1 MKKLPLFAAL
11 CLALPLCAAEQLAV
25 NAPATTDTLKG
36 DNTLTLDKDV
46 VVEAGGTVLFSAK
59 LTMTLPSDPVDQSAA
74 VEGDKLV
81 VTADDDGSVLVYA
94 GGKWYQAQE
103 LTVKENDT
111 LEVSVEA
118 KGGQDAVKYVVT
130 FKKGDV
136 SSTVETDEVSGL
148 PTFNTVVLAGEGE
161 ATGLAVAAVSTGI
174 LPPPKDGS
182 QDAELVGKFVDWQ
195 NDSDKG
201 GAMKG
206 ATETE
211 ISDAFAM
218 NVGGKPSL
226 TITDITPPE
235 GGKPGSITVAGS
247 YVPVSA
253 DGTAL
258 QAEAEPAPLNAINGT
273 LYITY
278 ASELGGTATT
288 VEEKISAGDG
298 ETKTITLPPGAIFVK
313 ARVALTEPDDD
324 TL

>member
-11 CLALPLCAAEQLAV
+11 CLALPLCAAELAV
-25 NAPATTDTLKG
+25 NAPATTDTLKD
-36 DNTLTLDKDV
+36 DNTLELDKDV

-59 LTMTLPSDPVDQSAA
+59 LTMTLPSDSIEQSEQA
-74 VEGDKLV
+74 GDKLV
-81 VTADDDGSVLVYA
+81 VTADADGSVRVYA
-94 GGKWYQAQE
+94 GGKWYQAQG

-118 KGGQDAVKYVVT
+118 KGGQNAVKYVVT
-130 FKKGDV
+130 LKKGDV

-201 GAMKG
+201 GAMKD

-226 TITDITPPE
+226 TITDITPPAE
-235 GGKPGSITVAGS
+235 GQAGSITVAGS

>member
-11 CLALPLCAAEQLAV
+11 CLALPLCAAELAV
-25 NAPATTDTLKG
+25 NAPATTDTLKD
-36 DNTLTLDKDV
+36 DNTLELDKDV

-59 LTMTLPSDPVDQSAA
+59 LTMTLPSDSIEQSEQA
-74 VEGDKLV
+74 GDKLV
-81 VTADDDGSVLVYA
+81 VTADADGSVRVYA
-94 GGKWYQAQE
+94 GGKWYQAQG

-118 KGGQDAVKYVVT
+118 KGGQNAVKYVVT
-130 FKKGDV
+130 LKKGDV

-148 PTFNTVVLAGEGE
+148 PAFNTVELAGEGE

-201 GAMKG
+201 GAMKD

-226 TITDITPPE
+226 TITDITPPAE
-235 GGKPGSITVAGS
+235 GQAGSITVAGS

>member
-1 MKKLPLFAAL
+1 MKRLSLFAAL

-25 NAPATTDTLKG
+25 NAPATTDTLED
-36 DNTLTLDKDV
+36 DNKLTLDKDV

-59 LTMTLPSDPVDQSAA
+59 LTMTLPSDSIEQSEQA
-74 VEGDKLV
+74 GDKLV
-81 VTADDDGSVLVYA
+81 VTADADGSVRVYA
-94 GGKWYQAQE
+94 GGKWYQAQG

-148 PTFNTVVLAGEGE
+148 PAFNTVELAGEGE

-174 LPPPKDGS
+174 LPPPKDGA

-201 GAMKG
+201 GAMKD

>member
-11 CLALPLCAAEQLAV
+11 CLALPLCAAELAV
-25 NAPATTDTLKG
+25 NAPATTDTLKD
-36 DNTLTLDKDV
+36 DNTLTLDKS
-46 VVEAGGTVLFSAK
+46 VEVKAGGTVLFSAK
-59 LTMTLPSDPVDQSAA
+59 LTMTLPSDSIEQSEQA
-74 VEGDKLV
+74 GDKLV
-81 VTADDDGSVLVYA
+81 VTADADGFVRVYA
-94 GGKWYQAQE
+94 GGKWYQAQG

-130 FKKGDV
+130 LKKDDV
-136 SSTVETDEVSGL
+136 SSTVETDKVSGL
-148 PTFNTVVLAGEGE
+148 PAFNTVVLAGEGE

-201 GAMKG
+201 GAMKN

-235 GGKPGSITVAGS
+235 GDTPGSITVAGS

>member
-11 CLALPLCAAEQLAV
+11 CLALPLCAAELAV
-25 NAPATTDTLKG
+25 NAPATTDTLKD
-36 DNTLTLDKDV
+36 DNTLELDKDV

-59 LTMTLPSDPVDQSAA
+59 LTMTLPSDSIEQSEQA
-74 VEGDKLV
+74 GDKLV
-81 VTADDDGSVLVYA
+81 VTADADGSVRVYA
-94 GGKWYQAQE
+94 GGKWYQAQG

-118 KGGQDAVKYVVT
+118 KGGQNAVKYVVT
-130 FKKGDV
+130 LKKGDV

-148 PTFNTVVLAGEGE
+148 PAFNTVELAGEGE

-174 LPPPKDGS
+174 LPPPKDGA

-201 GAMKG
+201 GAMKD

-226 TITDITPPE
+226 TITDITPPAE
-235 GGKPGSITVAGS
+235 GQAGSITVAGS

>member
-1 MKKLPLFAAL
+1 MKRLSLFAAL
-11 CLALPLCAAEQLAV
+11 CLALPLCAAELAV
-25 NAPATTDTLKG
+25 NAPATTDTLKD

-46 VVEAGGTVLFSAK
+46 EVKAGGTVLFSAK
-59 LTMTLPSDPVDQSAA
+59 LTMTLPSDSIEQSEQA
-74 VEGDKLV
+74 GDKLV
-81 VTADDDGSVLVYA
+81 VTADADGSVLVYA
-94 GGKWYQAQE
+94 GGKWYQAQG

-118 KGGQDAVKYVVT
+118 KGGQDVVKYVVT
-130 FKKGDV
+130 LKKGDV

-148 PTFNTVVLAGEGE
+148 PAFNTVVLAGEGE
-161 ATGLAVAAVSTGI
+161 ATGLAVAAVPTDI
-174 LPPPKDGS
+174 LPPSKDGS

-218 NVGGKPSL
+218 NVGGTPSL
-226 TITDITPPE
+226 AITAITPPAE
-235 GGKPGSITVAGS
+235 GQPGSITVAGS

-253 DGTAL
+253 DGTAT
-258 QAEAEPAPLNAINGT
+258 QAEAEPAPLNVINGT

-278 ASELGGTATT
+278 ASELNGAATT
-288 VEEKISAGDG
+288 QKVEISATDG

-313 ARVALTEPDDD
+313 ARVALTEPDDN

>member
-1 MKKLPLFAAL
+1 MKRLSLFAAL
-11 CLALPLCAAEQLAV
+11 CLALPLCAAELAV
-25 NAPATTDTLKG
+25 NAPATTETLK
-36 DNTLTLDKDV
+36 DDKTLTLDKEV

-59 LTMTLPSDPVDQSAA
+59 LTMTLPSDSIEQSEQAD
-74 VEGDKLV
+74 DKLV
-81 VTADDDGSVLVYA
+81 VTADADGSVLVYA
-94 GGKWYQAQE
+94 GGKWYTAQG
-103 LTVKENDT
+103 LTVDEGDT

-130 FKKGDV
+130 LKNGDV

-148 PTFNTVVLAGEGE
+148 PAFNTVVLAGEGE

-253 DGTAL
+253 DGTAV
-258 QAEAEPAPLNAINGT
+258 QAEAESAPLNKINGT

-278 ASELGGTATT
+278 ASELGGEAKTQA
-288 VEEKISAGDG
+288 VEISAADG

-313 ARVALTEPDDD
+313 ARVALTKPDDD